1 MCQKLDNS
9 APFFI
14 LLPQVPDPNWQGLA
28 GKSMEHDQ
36 KLTVGSPTRCRTYLP
51 LVAML
56 ALWLPTSSSEA
67 TFKSPDALR
76 VASAQSGPTHLV
88 PAKSRQRSARVTT
101 VNNLRVSQKANQ
113 HRLEGDLATRSTY
126 SQQRFAAPDPLVIT
140 LLPT

>member
-14 LLPQVPDPNWQGLA
+14 LLLQVPDPNWQGLA

-36 KLTVGSPTRCRTYLP
+36 KLTVGATTRCRTYLP
-51 LVAML
+51 LVALL

-67 TFKSPDALR
+67 TFKTLDTLR
-76 VASAQSGPTHLV
+76 VASLQSGLPHLV
-88 PAKSRQRSARVTT
+88 AAKYKRRSARVST

-113 HRLEGDLATRSTY
+113 HRLVLDLAR
-126 SQQRFAAPDPLVIT
+126 P
-140 LLPT
+140 